1 MTTDFKAVQAA
12 VELISGGWRAQAV
25 HTAAKLRL
33 PDHIAAGVTTDAGL
47 AAATGAREDG
57 IRRLMRLLVA
67 VGLFEGGPSAG
78 YRNTPVSA
86 TLLDAPGSLRD
97 MCLLYGEEFYTAW
110 GHAAESIST
119 VTSGFELAY
128 GRPLYAHLDEHP
140 GLADRFQRAMVA
152 GNLFFDSV
160 PEVFDFTGGKTIVDC
175 GGGNGHLLS
184 VILDAVPDARGTLL
198 DREHVIPLARAN
210 LSRTIGL
217 DRVELVGGD
226 MFEAVPEGGDV
237 YVFCR
242 VLAGWH
248 DDDAVAAFAHCRR
261 AITDPSA
268 RLLVLD
274 RMVVDEES
282 SVLPALW
289 DLHLLMT
296 TGGRH
301 RGVEEFTSLLDR
313 AGWQVERAAALPMET
328 TALVAA
334 PRSGRVAAR

>member
-1 MTTDFKAVQAA
+1 VTADLKALQEA
-12 VELISGGWRAQAV
+12 VEMISGGWRAQAV
-25 HTAAKLRL
+25 HTAARLRL
-33 PDHIAAGVTTDAGL
+33 PDHIEAGLTTDAEL
-47 AAATGAREDG
+47 AAATGAKEEG

-67 VGLFEGGPSAG
+67 MGLFGGSHRAG

-86 TLLDAPGSLRD
+86 TLLDRPGTLRD

-110 GHAAESIST
+110 GHAPQSLST
-119 VTSGFELAY
+119 LTAGFELAF
-128 GRPLYAHLDEHP
+128 GQPLYDFLDGHP
-140 GLADRFQRAMVA
+140 DLADRFQRAMVA
-152 GNLFFDSV
+152 GNLFFDHV
-160 PEVFDFTGGKTIVDC
+160 PDVFDFTGGKTIVDC

-184 VILDAVPDARGTLL
+184 VILQAAPDARGRLL
-198 DREHVIPLARAN
+198 DRDHVIPLARAH
-210 LSRTIGL
+210 LSRTVGL

-226 MFEAVPEGGDV
+226 MFQAVPEGGDV
-237 YVFCR
+237 YLFCR

-261 AITDPSA
+261 GMAGPSS

-274 RMVVDEES
+274 RMVVDEDS
-282 SVLPALW
+282 TVLPALW

-301 RGVEEFTSLLDR
+301 RSVEEFTTLLDR
-313 AGWQVERAAALPMET
+313 AGWQVERRASLPMET

-334 PRSGRVAAR
+334 PRSGEAAAR